1 MMYIDDVIF
10 ALVKGK
16 YIMND
21 IMEKNA
27 IIWRERLSDLMNEK
41 GYTQESFLKEYK
53 SKYGG
58 GTQANVSRW
67 LRVGSKIKNGDDL
80 KTIGFPSYENM
91 LNIADFFGVTVG
103 YLTGETDFETFEME
117 KSCHFLGIDEE
128 IAKIIKSIVSGKSF
142 GIFGK
147 YEFKEYSDA
156 FKHLLMTNSFLALIE
171 GLKEYREVNYQK
183 QHPIDHFVEAQKEI
197 NPDIIDLAVQ
207 CLNYDGNDENN
218 DFKENNVQAT
228 KELLEAINILND
240 AMAQNCFDEE
250 KNDKEA
256 RLCEYRLL
264 KVYFELIK
272 EIVSK

>member
-1 MMYIDDVIF
+1 M
-10 ALVKGK
+10 KGK
-16 YIMND
+16 YIMNS
-21 IMEKNA
+21 ITEKNA
-27 IIWRERLSDLMNEK
+27 IIWRERLSNLMHEK

-53 SKYGG
+53 SNYGG

-67 LRVGSKIKNGDDL
+67 LRVGNKIKNGNEL

-117 KSCHFLGIDEE
+117 KACRFLEIDEE
-128 IAKIIKSIVSGKSF
+128 IAKTIKSIVSGKSF

-147 YEFKEYSDA
+147 YEFKEYSAA

-171 GLKEYREVNYQK
+171 GLKEYEEINYQK

-207 CLNYDGNDENN
+207 CLGYDGYDESN
-218 DFKENNVQAT
+218 DFKENNVQPT
-228 KELLEAINILND
+228 KELLEAIYKLNN
-240 AMAQNCFDEE
+240 ALEQNCSDEE

-256 RLCEYRLL
+256 RLCEYSLL